1 MLTWVPTRE
10 YDGEIEITFAAQ
22 TEFTI
27 GATVELRDSDNNG
40 IPDVVE
46 DMDFCMPVG
55 TSEVRNQQAILDP
68 GRSETVEGL
77 NEKDVVD
84 IDWNAREGSNG
95 ETIVEAE
102 IVVKKESVESSSIP
116 ELKWLGDDTFELT
129 IQGNEKELNKTCSR
143 EELQKKLEEFL
154 AETFISLDKTSSSEQ
169 KEKSFNSSEKYD
181 EGPALEDIYERITG
195 GQNT

>member
-1 MLTWVPTRE
+1 LKELDCLTHWGIALRQPDAIYYRIRGDDVK
-10 YDGEIEITFAAQ
+10 ISTFCNLS
-22 TEFTI
+22 
-27 GATVELRDSDNNG
+27 GLLELYRG
-40 IPDVVE
+40 
-46 DMDFCMPVG
+46 
-55 TSEVRNQQAILDP
+55 
-68 GRSETVEGL
+68 
-77 NEKDVVD
+77 
-84 IDWNAREGSNG
+84 
-95 ETIVEAE
+95 
-102 IVVKKESVESSSIP
+102 VVKKESVESSSIP

-169 KEKSFNSSEKYD
+169 KEKAFNSSEKYD